1 LNSDSEEIA
10 EISGLDMLIKHASY
24 SSFIRLDVMPAH
36 CQYRPM
42 IDEILRVNIGVD
54 FETAVNIQRYIDQ
67 LLKTWKGAL
76 QSEPLKVN
84 RRNLRNDIVKRAQ
97 RIWRK
102 TTLEEE
108 DEAILRTG
116 GADAKRMVLARRVIV
131 FSRDRW
137 APASELSKFL
147 FPARLLAD
155 TSLWLPYD
163 SEEQWLEDPTFELRT
178 SREVLRAGPHWVKRK
193 AKEMVMNLASCNS
206 DGIVTTWLNAAVGWQ
221 LQRIQHDLDSTKYVR
236 NLAYGGPRL
245 DKPKDVCTAHNNRLD
260 VIAKKLRI
268 DPLFPVGTLT
278 DWEKGMAVA
287 CFNKFVTHRC
297 SGCPQNNLLILPC
310 GLKGIVRHFSK
321 YHPRLFW
328 LSDKWNVRG

>member
-1 LNSDSEEIA
+1 
-10 EISGLDMLIKHASY
+10 MLIKHASN
-24 SSFIRLDVMPAH
+24 SSFIRLNVMPTH
-36 CQYRPM
+36 YQYRPM
-42 IDEILRVNIGVD
+42 VDEILRANVGVD
-54 FETAVNIQRYIDQ
+54 FETAVNIQGYIDQ

-102 TTLEEE
+102 TTLEEA
-108 DEAILRTG
+108 DDAILKTG
-116 GADAKRMVLARRVIV
+116 GLHAKRMVLARKVIV
-131 FSRDRW
+131 FARDRW
-137 APASELSKFL
+137 ASPSELPKFL
-147 FPARLLAD
+147 FPAKLLTD
-155 TSLWLPYD
+155 TNLWLPYN

-178 SREVLRAGPHWVKRK
+178 SREVVRVGPSWVKRK
-193 AKEMVMNLASCNS
+193 AKEMVMNLAFCKP
-206 DGIVTTWLNAAVGWQ
+206 DGMVTTWLNAAVGWH
-221 LQRIQHDLDSTKYVR
+221 LQRIQHDLDSAKYVK
-236 NLAYGGPRL
+236 NLAYGGVRL
-245 DKPKDVCTAHNNRLD
+245 DKPKDLCTAHNNRLD

-278 DWEKGMAVA
+278 NWEKRMAVA

-310 GLKGIVRHFSK
+310 GLGEIVRHFSE
-321 YHPRLFW
+321 YHSRTFW